1 MSNINKRMNL
11 IWRSALLGGIILG
24 LLSSI
29 PIISAFNLVFFMW
42 VIIGGIASIFFYKR
56 FTTEKLSVGK
66 GALIGFL
73 SGIIGAFVAT
83 ILGVIFMMS
92 FNTINELTKIFI
104 STNNL
109 AVSTLLNSGITFF
122 SFFILLFMQMIIF
135 SIFATIGGII
145 GVWVFG
151 KQNLKDEY
159 NYDTDY
165 VSKLKKENKLRK

>member
-1 MSNINKRMNL
+1 
-11 IWRSALLGGIILG
+11 
-24 LLSSI
+24 
-29 PIISAFNLVFFMW
+29 MW

-56 FTTEKLSVGK
+56 SSTKKLGVGN

-73 SGIIGAFVAT
+73 SGIIGAFVAS
-83 ILGVIFMMS
+83 ILELIFMMS
-92 FNTINELTKIFI
+92 FNTINELTKILI

-122 SFFILLFMQMIIF
+122 SFFILLFMQIIIF

-165 VSKLKKENKLRK
+165 VSKLKRENKLRK